1 MVSWQRQFGETTR
14 GRIVALLRRGQRS
27 VEELA
32 GLLGVTDN
40 AVRAQLTALERD
52 GLVSAAGVRRSG
64 TAGKPAT
71 VYGLAPGT
79 DALFS
84 RAYAP
89 VLAALLHE
97 LGNRL
102 PPAELDGLLRGVGRR
117 LAPGVTRA
125 AAYEDRVHAAAALLG
140 DLGGDADLARTET
153 GHTILAHGCPLARA
167 VSARPETCRA
177 LEQLLAEMTGTSVHE
192 QCDRGVDGPRCR
204 FAISAPEEPSGSR

>member
-1 MVSWQRQFGETTR
+1 MAWWQRQFGETTR
-14 GRIVALLRRGQRS
+14 GRIVTLLRRGQRT

-32 GLLGVTDN
+32 AELGVTDN

-71 VYGLAPGT
+71 VYGLASGT
-79 DALFS
+79 DTLFS

-97 LGNRL
+97 LGDRM
-102 PPAELDGLLRGVGRR
+102 PPSELDTLLRGVGRR

-125 AAYEDRVHAAAALLG
+125 AAYEDRVHAAAGLLG
-140 DLGGDADLARTET
+140 DLGGDADLVRTED
-153 GHTILAHGCPLARA
+153 GYAIRAHGCPLARA

-177 LEQLLAEMTGTSVHE
+177 VEQLLAEVTGTSVHE
-192 QCDRGVDGPRCR
+192 HCDRADGPRCR
-204 FAISAPEEPSGSR
+204 FAISAPTPPSGAR

>member
-1 MVSWQRQFGETTR
+1 MAMWERQFGGSTR
-14 GRIVALLRRGQRS
+14 GRLVALLRRGQRS

-32 GLLGVTDN
+32 EALGVTDN

-52 GLVSAAGVRRSG
+52 GLVVAAGVRRSG

-89 VLAALLHE
+89 VLAALLQE
-97 LGNRL
+97 LGDRML
-102 PPAELDGLLRGVGRR
+102 PTELDALLRGVGRR

-125 AAYEDRVHAAAALLG
+125 AAYVDRVHAAAALLG
-140 DLGGDADLARTET
+140 DLGGDADLVRTEA
-153 GHTILAHGCPLARA
+153 GYAILAHGCPLARA

-177 LEQLLAEMTGTSVHE
+177 VEQLLAEVTGTAVQEH
-192 QCDRGVDGPRCR
+192 CDRADGPRCR
-204 FAISAPEEPSGSR
+204 FAISAPAEPSGAP